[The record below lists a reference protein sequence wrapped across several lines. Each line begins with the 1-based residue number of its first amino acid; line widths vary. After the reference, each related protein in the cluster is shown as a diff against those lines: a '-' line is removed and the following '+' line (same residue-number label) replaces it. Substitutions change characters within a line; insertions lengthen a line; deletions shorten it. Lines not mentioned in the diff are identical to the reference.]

1 MIIDQ
6 LSKTI
11 FIKIIYYG
19 PAMAGKTTMI
29 DYIHSLHG
37 ESGVLDKIEGTHGRT
52 LFWDHGVYT
61 FVISKGWKVKLV
73 LIGTTGQKYYKD
85 NRMVIMK
92 QGCDGIIFIAD
103 GRKIELEHNLASFA
117 ELVAIFGDNLS
128 KIPIVL
134 CLNKYDL
141 EKNELITLESFREI
155 LKARFGDIIEN
166 EEHLRI
172 SYRITIATKGHG
184 AMEALRQILLFINP
198 DLLKLLEPTL
208 SQEGLVII

>member
-11 FIKIIYYG
+11 FVKIIYYG

-29 DYIHSLHG
+29 DYIHSLYG
-37 ESGVLDKIEGTHGRT
+37 ASGVLDKIEGTHGRT

-92 QGCDGIIFIAD
+92 QGCDGIVFIAD
-103 GRKIELEHNLASFA
+103 ARKSELEHDLASFS
-117 ELVAIFGDNLS
+117 ELVSIFGENLS

-134 CLNKYDL
+134 CLNKYDTN
-141 EKNELITLESFREI
+141 KSDLISIDEFREV
-155 LKARFGDIIEN
+155 LRARFGNFIDN

-172 SYRITIATKGHG
+172 SYRITIAVKGYG
-184 AMEALRQILLFINP
+184 ALEALRQILLFINP
-198 DLLKLLEPTL
+198 DLLTLLEPTL
-208 SQEGLVII
+208 KNERLVII